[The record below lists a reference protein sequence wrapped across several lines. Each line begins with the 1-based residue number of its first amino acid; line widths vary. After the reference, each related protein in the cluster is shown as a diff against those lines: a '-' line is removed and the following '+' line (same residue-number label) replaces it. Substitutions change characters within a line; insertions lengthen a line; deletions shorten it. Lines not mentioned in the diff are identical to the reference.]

1 MKKNQLHEYSEH
13 QRWKSSQSSDDY
25 QPDVD
30 SLIFEGKGRKN
41 SVNIK
46 LSSPTTS
53 HAMPIITVSGFGVL
67 TCLHFLKIEV
77 LILFF
82 PIASSSIT
90 LKLHFKSS
98 GISDFTEPTNEGL
111 DEMVQWIHVRMQTRS
126 TQPLFV

>member
-13 QRWKSSQSSDDY
+13 QRWKSSQSSDD

-41 SVNIK
+41 IK
-46 LSSPTTS
+46 LSSPTIS
-53 HAMPIITVSGFGVL
+53 HAMPIIPVSGFGVL

-82 PIASSSIT
+82 PIAFSSVT
-90 LKLHFKSS
+90 LKLYFKSS
-98 GISDFTEPTNEGL
+98 GISDITERGL
-111 DEMVQWIHVRMQTRS
+111 
-126 TQPLFV
+126 